1 MSSSNDA
8 TSNNIQ
14 NFKQALTAQTN
25 ADRLAKCSIDL
36 RNTRIDP
43 CEGSSAVLPIF
54 VITLIHNNKTYD
66 A

>member
-8 TSNNIQ
+8 ITNHIE
-14 NFKQALTAQTN
+14 NFRQALNAQTN
-25 ADRLAKCSIDL
+25 ADRLVKCSIDL

-54 VITLIHNNKTYD
+54 VITLIHNNKNYD

>member
-8 TSNNIQ
+8 ATNSFEIFQ
-14 NFKQALTAQTN
+14 QKLDAQTN
-25 ADRLAKCSIDL
+25 ADKLAKCTIDL

-43 CEGSSAVLPIF
+43 CEDSSTIPELF
-54 VITLIHNNKTYD
+54 VITLIYKNKNYD